1 MNDVSD
7 LIQFAALH
15 AMCDEA
21 QSLSPIV
28 TAVAEA
34 AQLGGIDK
42 FDPSN
47 AEQFV
52 YIGDDVYGLQV
63 IAECYAAR
71 YRGNFAYMLDM
82 KGALNR
88 FHSLT
93 APQAKGVLNCM
104 LAEARRN
111 APKTTATP
119 IVGGP
124 VKVVLE
130 DGMYKLGETIYKV
143 QHAVHGSGKQYA
155 KALVRGERWAKDG
168 DGKEVCWNF
177 EYAPGAI
184 SKLSPA
190 DRMTL
195 DEAKAFGALYGT
207 CCVCGRTLTDEVS
220 IAAGIGP
227 VCAGRV

>member
-7 LIQFAALH
+7 LIQYEALRRMTD
-15 AMCDEA
+15 AGVA
-21 QSLSPIV
+21 PIV
-28 TAVAEA
+28 CAVAQA
-34 AQLGGIDK
+34 AKDGGIEK

-52 YIGDDVYGLQV
+52 YIGDDVYNLQV
-63 IAECYAAR
+63 IAEVYASR
-71 YRGNFAYMLDM
+71 YEGNFAYMLDM
-82 KGALNR
+82 KGALRR
-88 FHSLT
+88 FSSLT

-111 APKTTATP
+111 APKAA
-119 IVGGP
+119 P
-124 VKVVLE
+124 VARVALE

-155 KALVRGERWAKDG
+155 KVLVIHGEAPEALVE
-168 DGKEVCWNF
+168 F

-184 SKLSPA
+184 SKLSAA

-195 DEAKAFGALYGT
+195 EEAKAFGALYGT
-207 CCVCGRTLTDEVS
+207 CCVCGRTLTDEKS
-220 IAAGIGP
+220 IEAGIGP
-227 VCAGRV
+227 VCAERM